1 MKVRVVSILLSLLFG
16 AMGCAVL
23 QESPPVE
30 ISASRLSCKENPE
43 MVDGDLKTV
52 GTFAPKGTIR
62 KGFERSGSVVRR
74 QQYQRQYQRQVE
86 GSLKTETLIKLN
98 APVYIDYIE
107 VYPASTI
114 PNFTLDATAEEKSS
128 KWLLSFE
135 AVEDKRGEKVEGTL
149 PVRFQIEREVLY
161 LRLTANGL
169 EDLDN
174 VSHGNETGEMQIP
187 LKGAAIR
194 EIKFYSRY

>member
-43 MVDGDLKTV
+43 MIDGDLKTV
-52 GTFAPKGTIR
+52 GTFTPKGTIR
-62 KGFERSGSVVRR
+62 KGFELSGSVVRR

-135 AVEDKRGEKVEGTL
+135 RGEKVEGTL

-194 EIKFYSRY
+194 EIKFYSR

>member
-43 MVDGDLKTV
+43 MIDGDLKTV
-52 GTFAPKGTIR
+52 GTFTPKGTIR

-107 VYPASTI
+107 VYPAS
-114 PNFTLDATAEEKSS
+114 
-128 KWLLSFE
+128 
-135 AVEDKRGEKVEGTL
+135 RCY
-149 PVRFQIEREVLY
+149 R
-161 LRLTANGL
+161 
-169 EDLDN
+169 
-174 VSHGNETGEMQIP
+174 
-187 LKGAAIR
+187 
-194 EIKFYSRY
+194 

>member
-1 MKVRVVSILLSLLFG
+1 MKVRVFIILSSLLLG

-23 QESPPVE
+23 QESPPIE

-52 GTFAPKGTIR
+52 GTFTSKGTIR
-62 KGFERSGSVVRR
+62 KEFERSGSIIRQ
-74 QQYQRQYQRQVE
+74 QQYQRQYQRRVR
-86 GSLKTETLIKLN
+86 GSLKTETLIKLD
-98 APVYIDYIE
+98 APTYIKYIE

-114 PNFTLDATAEEKSS
+114 PNFALDTTAEEKSS
-128 KWLLSFE
+128 KWMLSFE
-135 AVEDKRGEKVEGTL
+135 AVEDKRAQKVEGTL
-149 PVRFQIEREVLY
+149 PVKFQIENEVLY
-161 LRLTANGL
+161 LRLTANAL

-174 VSHGNETGEMQIP
+174 VSHGDEYGELLIP

-194 EIKFYSRY
+194 EIKFYGR